1 MTACA
6 KACVL
11 ALADLATH
19 HTTAW
24 TKTALNLRLRA
35 EIQNLCYH
43 FDSDN
48 TKNRRKENSQ
58 MPDVLVRDVETDVVE
73 SLKSRAAVNGRS
85 LQAELKTILEQ
96 AAQVTMADA
105 REVAAK
111 IRRSLSGKTHSN
123 SADLLAEDRQR

>member
-1 MTACA
+1 
-6 KACVL
+6 
-11 ALADLATH
+11 
-19 HTTAW
+19 
-24 TKTALNLRLRA
+24 
-35 EIQNLCYH
+35 
-43 FDSDN
+43 
-48 TKNRRKENSQ
+48 

-111 IRRSLSGKTHSN
+111 IRRSLSGKTYSN

>member
-1 MTACA
+1 
-6 KACVL
+6 
-11 ALADLATH
+11 
-19 HTTAW
+19 
-24 TKTALNLRLRA
+24 
-35 EIQNLCYH
+35 
-43 FDSDN
+43 
-48 TKNRRKENSQ
+48 

-111 IRRSLSGKTHSN
+111 IRRSLSGKTHPN
-123 SADLLAEDRQR
+123 SADLLGEERQR

>member
-1 MTACA
+1 
-6 KACVL
+6 
-11 ALADLATH
+11 
-19 HTTAW
+19 
-24 TKTALNLRLRA
+24 
-35 EIQNLCYH
+35 
-43 FDSDN
+43 
-48 TKNRRKENSQ
+48 

-85 LQAELKTILEQ
+85 LQAELKTILAQ

-111 IRRSLSGKTHSN
+111 IRRSLSGKTYSN

>member
-1 MTACA
+1 
-6 KACVL
+6 
-11 ALADLATH
+11 
-19 HTTAW
+19 
-24 TKTALNLRLRA
+24 
-35 EIQNLCYH
+35 
-43 FDSDN
+43 
-48 TKNRRKENSQ
+48 